1 MRSGS
6 AGAHHVAEVQGIVYV
21 YLGDDPGDAA
31 PPRVAELD
39 EPGWIYEQDYMRD
52 LPCAACSHP
61 QAHDLLLL
69 LHQLLLRLRRRL
81 LLHRLKV

>member
-1 MRSGS
+1 
-6 AGAHHVAEVQGIVYV
+6 VAEVQGIVYV

-61 QAHDLLLL
+61 QAHDSSTNASISSSTNSSSASAASSSSTA
-69 LHQLLLRLRRRL
+69 
-81 LLHRLKV
+81 

>member
-1 MRSGS
+1 M
-6 AGAHHVAEVQGIVYV
+6 AEVQGIVYV

-61 QAHDLLLL
+61 QAHDLLHQRLHLL
-69 LHQLLLRLRRRL
+69 LHQLLLRLRRLL